1 MHRTINTRSAF
12 LILLSGIIL
21 LISPK
26 CFSQTGEPY
35 SDTIH
40 LEDIVIVGNRFETS
54 LSDRPE
60 AISVLNIRQ
69 LKSLSP
75 MSMPEALSA
84 MPGVFMQKTNHGGGS
99 PFVRGLTG
107 YHTLIM
113 IDGVRL
119 NNAIFRSGPNQYLNT
134 VDPLMIDQIEVLR
147 GPGSVEYGTDAIGG
161 TIYLRSK
168 EPQFSD
174 NELLV
179 KGNLYAKWLN
189 HNMEK
194 SGRAELQLSS
204 KKFALLAGITR
215 KNFGNIVAGEGLD
228 ELDYT
233 SYDEY
238 STDLKARYK
247 LNSSQTLS
255 FAWQHHKQ
263 NDVQLYHKLITGEYS
278 TYSFDP
284 QQRDLIYLRHELE
297 RDNSVISG
305 FRSTVSMHQSDE
317 TRKKQKNGS
326 EDFFTEHDRDRSY
339 GFTFEAMTELGKNWE
354 GVTGFETYYDQV
366 SSSALKTNL
375 TSGKD
380 STLRG
385 LYPEKSSISNLSVFS
400 LHTLKI
406 KKFELNGGIRY
417 NYFLLRLTD
426 ELFSDLSLNPS
437 ALVGTIGASYRI
449 FRNTEI
455 SLRFNSAFRAPNI
468 NDVSSFGIA
477 DFRYEIPNID
487 LDPEKSWNK
496 ELGIKTNQKYISG
509 ALHLYHNNLTNL
521 ITNVKTTFLGQ
532 DSIDG
537 VKVYTRENV
546 GEAFLKG
553 IEGELQ
559 IRPLRFL
566 TINSYLVYTYGQN
579 VTNNEPLRR
588 IPPLTGLVGL
598 HWSMIKNLEVIT
610 EWQFAGKQDRL
621 SSGDMDDSRIPEG
634 GTPAWSLFNCRFS
647 YRIAGLQINTGLLN
661 IFNEAYRTHG
671 SGVDGIGR
679 SLYISLRYNFGQP

>member
-1 MHRTINTRSAF
+1 M
-12 LILLSGIIL
+12 
-21 LISPK
+21 
-26 CFSQTGEPY
+26 
-35 SDTIH
+35 
-40 LEDIVIVGNRFETS
+40 VGNRFETS

-69 LKSLSP
+69 LKTLSP
-75 MSMPEALSA
+75 MSMPEAMSA
-84 MPGVFMQKTNHGGGS
+84 MPGVSMQKTNHGGGS

-147 GPGSVEYGTDAIGG
+147 GPGSVEYGTDAMGG

-174 NELLV
+174 SELQV
-179 KGNLYAKWLN
+179 KGTLYAKWLS

-194 SGRAELQLSS
+194 SGRAELQLSTQ
-204 KKFALLAGITR
+204 KFALLAGLTR
-215 KNFGNIVAGEGLD
+215 KDFGNIVAGGSLG
-228 ELDYT
+228 ELNHT

-238 STDLKARYK
+238 SADIKARYK
-247 LNSSQTLS
+247 LDSSQTLS
-255 FAWQHHKQ
+255 LAWQHHKQ

-278 TYSFDP
+278 TYEFDP
-284 QQRDLIYLRHELE
+284 QQRDLIYLRHEVS
-297 RDNSVISG
+297 RDNSLING

-317 TRKKQKNGS
+317 TRKKQKTGS
-326 EDFFTEHDRDRSY
+326 EDFFTEHDLVRSY
-339 GFTFEAMTELGKNWE
+339 GLTFEGMTVIDGIWE
-354 GVTGFETYYDQV
+354 GVTGCEAYYDRV

-375 TSGKD
+375 ISGTD

-400 LHTLKI
+400 LHTFKI
-406 KKFELNGGIRY
+406 KKFELSGGIRY
-417 NYFLLRLTD
+417 NHFILRLTD
-426 ELFSDLSLNPS
+426 EQFSDLSLHPS
-437 ALVGTIGASYRI
+437 ALVGTIGVSYRI
-449 FRNTEI
+449 FRNSEI
-455 SLRFNSAFRAPNI
+455 SLRINNAFRAPNI

-509 ALHLYHNNLTNL
+509 ALHVYQNNLTNL

-537 VKVYTRENV
+537 VRVYTRENV

-559 IRPLRFL
+559 LRPLRYF

-579 VTNNEPLRR
+579 VTRNEPLRR

-598 HWSMIKNLEVIT
+598 HWSMIRNLEIIT
-610 EWQFAGKQDRL
+610 EWQFAGKQERL

-647 YRIAGLQINTGLLN
+647 YRIAGLRINTGLLN
-661 IFNEAYRTHG
+661 IFDEAYRTHG

-679 SLYISLRYNFGQP
+679 SLYISLLYTFG